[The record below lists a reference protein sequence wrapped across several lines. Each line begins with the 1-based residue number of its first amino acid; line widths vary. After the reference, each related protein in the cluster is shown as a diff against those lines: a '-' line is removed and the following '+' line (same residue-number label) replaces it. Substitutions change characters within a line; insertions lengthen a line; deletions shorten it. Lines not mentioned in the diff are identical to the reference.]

1 MATKARPRTHTA
13 PNNQVSDRTDA
24 ALTTLVERLSSRRSL
39 HHVNLAVASTDGRHR
54 WAGAAGP
61 ERTDGPQARPEAP
74 FFIASITKRFII
86 TLVLQA
92 HERGELD
99 LDVPITAYLP
109 RSVTHR
115 LHMHQGV
122 DRTPQI
128 TVRHLASHTSG
139 LPDFFEHRHEGQ
151 SLHQQLRAGRDSSWT
166 FDDAIAANRQQRTL
180 FAPQDLSANS
190 QRARYS
196 DTGFLLLIHLL
207 QTVTATPFA
216 ELLTARI
223 AVPLGLTRTWH
234 PAATPGAMD
243 LPTPLPLHARRRPVN
258 IDGII
263 ASSHDLYSTTDD
275 LLTFER
281 ALWVGEP
288 FADSRTRLLLTERQN
303 RLRNAP
309 GLRYGL
315 GTMVFTVNRLMLPR
329 RAPVT
334 LIGHSGATGTWL
346 FTCPEL
352 GVHLTGTIDQ
362 TQAYQL
368 PFWIMAHCLRIW
380 TADADRTAVSD
391 ERSRG

>member
-1 MATKARPRTHTA
+1 MVVTKAGQRTHTA
-13 PNNQVSDRTDA
+13 AGNRVSDRTDA
-24 ALTTLVERLSSRRSL
+24 ALTTLVGRLSSRRSL

-61 ERTDGPQARPEAP
+61 ESTGGPQVRPEVP
-74 FFIASITKRFII
+74 FFIASITKRFIV

-99 LDVPITAYLP
+99 LDAPIAAYLP
-109 RSVTHR
+109 RSVSCR
-115 LHMHQGV
+115 LHMRQGV

-139 LPDFFEHRHEGQ
+139 LPDFFEHQHEGR
-151 SLHQQLRAGRDSSWT
+151 SLHQQLRAGRDTSWT
-166 FDDAIAANRQQRTL
+166 FDDAIAANRQQRPL
-180 FAPQDLSANS
+180 FEPQDLGAKS

-207 QTVTATPFA
+207 QSVTATPFA
-216 ELLTARI
+216 ELIAERI
-223 AVPLGLTRTWH
+223 ADPLGLARTWH
-234 PAATPGAMD
+234 PSATPAAKN
-243 LPTPLPLHARRRPVN
+243 LPTPLPLYARRRQVN
-258 IDGII
+258 VDGIV

-275 LLTFER
+275 LLAFER
-281 ALWVGEP
+281 ALWLGEP
-288 FADSRTRLLLTERQN
+288 FADSSTRFLLTERRN

-315 GTMVFTVNRLMLPR
+315 GTMVFTVNRLMLPG

-362 TQAYQL
+362 TRAYQL

-380 TADADRTAVSD
+380 TR
-391 ERSRG
+391 

>member
-1 MATKARPRTHTA
+1 MVATKASPRTHTA
-13 PNNQVSDRTDA
+13 PDNRVSDRVDTQLA
-24 ALTTLVERLSSRRSL
+24 HLVGQLSSRRGL

-61 ERTDGPQARPEAP
+61 ESTDDPQVRPEAP
-74 FFIASITKRFII
+74 FFIASITKRFIA
-86 TLVLQA
+86 TLALQA

-99 LDVPITAYLP
+99 LDDPITTYLP

-139 LPDFFEHRHEGQ
+139 LPDFFEHQDEGQ
-151 SLHQQLRAGRDSSWT
+151 SLDQQLRAGRDGSWT
-166 FDDAIAANRQQRTL
+166 FDDAIAATRQQRPL
-180 FAPQDLSANS
+180 FEPQDLSAKS

-207 QTVTATPFA
+207 QSVTVTPFA
-216 ELLTARI
+216 ALIAERI

-234 PAATPGAMD
+234 PSATPAVKN
-243 LPTPLPLHARRRPVN
+243 LPTPLPLYARRRQVN
-258 IDGII
+258 VDGII

-275 LLTFER
+275 LLAFER
-281 ALWVGEP
+281 ALWVGEL
-288 FADSRTRLLLTERQN
+288 FADSSTRLLLTERRN

-309 GLRYGL
+309 GLSYGL
-315 GTMVFTVNRLMLPR
+315 GTMMFTVNRLMLQR

-352 GVHLTGTIDQ
+352 GVHLTGTVDQ
-362 TQAYQL
+362 TRAYQL

-380 TADADRTAVSD
+380 TR
-391 ERSRG
+391 

>member
-216 ELLTARI
+216 E
-223 AVPLGLTRTWH
+223 RTH
-234 PAATPGAMD
+234 RRPPRPDAHLAPCR
-243 LPTPLPLHARRRPVN
+243 HARRDGPPHSPTPARQAPAGEHRRHHCIQPRPLQHHRRPPHLRTGAV
-258 IDGII
+258 GR
-263 ASSHDLYSTTDD
+263 
-275 LLTFER
+275 R
-281 ALWVGEP
+281 ALC
-288 FADSRTRLLLTERQN
+288 RLAHP
-303 RLRNAP
+303 AP
-309 GLRYGL
+309 
-315 GTMVFTVNRLMLPR
+315 
-329 RAPVT
+329 
-334 LIGHSGATGTWL
+334 S
-346 FTCPEL
+346 
-352 GVHLTGTIDQ
+352 
-362 TQAYQL
+362 
-368 PFWIMAHCLRIW
+368 
-380 TADADRTAVSD
+380 DRTAEPAPQCTRAEVRPRHD
-391 ERSRG
+391 GVHGQPAHAAAPRTGHPDRSLRGYRHVALHPSSEFT